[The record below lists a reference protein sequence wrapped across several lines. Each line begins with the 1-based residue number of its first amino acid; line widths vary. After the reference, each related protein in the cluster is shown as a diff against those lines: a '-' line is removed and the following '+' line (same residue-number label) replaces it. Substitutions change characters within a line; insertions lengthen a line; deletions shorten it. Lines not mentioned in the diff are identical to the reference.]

1 MARIQA
7 KSEFC
12 ISCQSPLYQLPESSV
27 SAARVQRNP
36 FIYARKLKIATDL
49 LGQKRDVTW
58 RHRRNWANNTGGRSV
73 GMGVRTL
80 IYEGV
85 K

>member
-1 MARIQA
+1 MATRILDGWA
-7 KSEFC
+7 SWKTPKNWVMALSRPNRN
-12 ISCQSPLYQLPESSV
+12 SA

-58 RHRRNWANNTGGRSV
+58 RHRRNWANNTG
-73 GMGVRTL
+73 
-80 IYEGV
+80 EP
-85 K
+85 